1 LRDYGI
7 GAQILRDLGIG
18 AVHLL
23 TNNPH
28 KIESLERYGVRVVRE
43 PLEVTPHRG
52 NIEYLRTKQ
61 EKLGH
66 LFTKL
71 KVVS

>member
-1 LRDYGI
+1 MPYRIDVPEG
-7 GAQILRDLGIG
+7 
-18 AVHLL
+18 
-23 TNNPH
+23 
-28 KIESLERYGVRVVRE
+28 RE
-43 PLEVTPHRG
+43 ALEVIPHHG

-71 KVVS
+71 KVG